1 MRRCRLQSKICR
13 ELLSAAPGDLT
24 DIMRTLSPELKDA
37 LTEVFNIGVGEAAA
51 SLSVMV
57 GEEILLSVPE
67 VDLRTRA
74 DLIAEL
80 SADIPGRTTAIAEG
94 FSGLL
99 TGEAMLLFPERR
111 GLELVR
117 ALLREDTPLDEIT
130 PLERDALVEVGNVLL
145 NACLGALGNL
155 LRVDMEIR
163 VPELVV
169 DTVKAILEGT
179 ASHVMDD
186 ILFLRVRMTLASS
199 SISGHV
205 AIALDVQSSRHL
217 EDLLNAL
224 INSVSHLP

>member
-1 MRRCRLQSKICR
+1 
-13 ELLSAAPGDLT
+13 
-24 DIMRTLSPELKDA
+24 MRTLSPELKDA

-67 VDLRTRA
+67 VDLRTRTG
-74 DLIAEL
+74 LIAEL
-80 SADIPGRTTAIAEG
+80 STDIPGRTAAISES
-94 FSGLL
+94 FSGPLS
-99 TGEAMLLFPERR
+99 GEAMLLFPERR

-117 ALLREDTPLDEIT
+117 ALLHEDTPLEEIT

-155 LRVDMEIR
+155 LQVAMEIR

-169 DTVKAILEGT
+169 DTVEAILEGQAT
-179 ASHVMDD
+179 QMMTD

-205 AIALDVQSSRHL
+205 AIAMDMQSSRHL
-217 EDLLNAL
+217 EELLNAL
-224 INSVSHLP
+224 IRSVSQAP

>member
-1 MRRCRLQSKICR
+1 
-13 ELLSAAPGDLT
+13 
-24 DIMRTLSPELKDA
+24 MRTVSPELKDA

-67 VDLRTRA
+67 VELRTRA

-80 SADIPGRTTAIAEG
+80 SADIPGRTAAISES

-99 TGEAMLLFPERR
+99 SGEAMLLFPERR

-117 ALLREDTPLDEIT
+117 ALLHEDTPLEEIT

-155 LRVDMEIR
+155 LQVSMEIR

-169 DTVKAILEGT
+169 DTVEAILEGSAAQT
-179 ASHVMDD
+179 MTE

-205 AIALDVQSSRHL
+205 AIAMDVQSSRHL

-224 INSVSHLP
+224 IRSVSPAP